1 MQRIQLEI
9 VAVTPQ
15 IHNANAYSLILQEMD
30 GSRRI
35 TITIGIAEAQAI
47 AIQLQGMSTA
57 RPLVYDFVNQLMHE
71 FSVRILEVEICK
83 VESGIFHSKVMCE
96 SKTHPYRTAIDA
108 RTSDA
113 VAMALKAKCPI
124 FTTEEVMQAAGSS
137 CGKSSAREKDNGIK
151 PLSAMSIGEL
161 KTLLR
166 RAIKNEDYEQA
177 TKIRDEI
184 NRR

>member
-1 MQRIQLEI
+1 MHRIKLEI

-15 IHNANAYSLILQEMD
+15 IHNPNAYSLILQEMD
-30 GSRRI
+30 GIRRI
-35 TITIGIAEAQAI
+35 TITIGMAEAQAI

-57 RPLVYDFVNQLMHE
+57 RPLVYDFINKLTGE
-71 FSVRILEVEICK
+71 FSIRILEAEIYK
-83 VESGIFHSKVMCE
+83 VEGGIFHSKVTCE
-96 SKTHPYRTAIDA
+96 SKTHPYKTAIDA

-113 VAMALKAKCPI
+113 VAMALKSKCPI
-124 FTTEEVMQAAGSS
+124 YTTEEVMLAAGN
-137 CGKSSAREKDNGIK
+137 CMETRHQDNKNMEIK
-151 PLSAMSIGEL
+151 PLAALSVSEL

-166 RAIKNEDYEQA
+166 RAIKCEDYEQA